1 MIFVLDNINALIIGS
16 AIILVVMAM
25 QTRMTDISVEQTAN
39 YMMKRQ
45 AMEMATWMEDDLLLM
60 GRNLPG
66 SVTAYTN
73 PSDSAEVTTWFEF
86 YRDSVQTSGG
96 SLDTFRVAT
105 RYELS
110 KIGSHYSAR
119 DTVDSYRLDRY
130 VSEGGG
136 AWQKSGGSSGL
147 LSYFKIE
154 MLDRDAQ
161 PIANPVASPELVR
174 NTRVSFHMVT
184 PFERQRS
191 TLRRV
196 YYGSTLMVGS

>member
-25 QTRMTDISVEQTAN
+25 QMRMTDISVEQSAN

-45 AMEMATWMEDDLLLM
+45 AMDLATWMENDLLQM
-60 GRNLPG
+60 GRNLPNG
-66 SVTAYTN
+66 TISYVN
-73 PSDSAEVTTWFEF
+73 PSDSSDVTVRFEF

-110 KIGSHYSAR
+110 KLGSHYSER

-136 AWQKSGGSSGL
+136 PWQKSGGSSGL

-154 MLDRDAQ
+154 MLDRDAK
-161 PIANPVASPELVR
+161 PITNPVASPELVR

-196 YYGSTLMVGS
+196 YYGSTLMVGR